1 MILKSFCFQISLFW
15 VRSGL
20 GPGQQ
25 RGRPL
30 EPGEPVQAAGPL
42 GKLLTLTGKLSC
54 FVQMKFFFFG
64 FRVK

>member
-1 MILKSFCFQISLFW
+1 MILLCFFQISLFW

-25 RGRPL
+25 RGRPV

-42 GKLLTLTGKLSC
+42 GKLLTLTGKLIC
-54 FVQMKFFFFG
+54 FVQMNLFCLG
-64 FRVK
+64 

>member
-1 MILKSFCFQISLFW
+1 MILIFFFQISLFW

-42 GKLLTLTGKLSC
+42 GKLLTSPGKLTC
-54 FVQMKFFFFG
+54 FVQMKYFFLL
-64 FRVK
+64 